1 MPDKEPNWLVS
12 RTDGDT
18 YRGVYTIEFEEMI
31 YMLDV
36 FQKKSKEG
44 RATPQRDIDRIVGRI
59 KAVRQW
65 RDSPEGRAIVAQ
77 QLADL
82 RRRQAQLDKKERKNE
97 PK

>member
-1 MPDKEPNWLVS
+1 MLEIVS

-18 YRGVYTIEFEEMI
+18 YRGVYTIEFEEMV

-44 RATPQRDIDRIVGRI
+44 QVTPQRDIEWIVGRI

-65 RDSPEGRAIVAQ
+65 RESVEGRAIVAET
-77 QLADL
+77 LADL
-82 RRRQAQLDKKERKNE
+82 RRRQTELDQKERKSALE